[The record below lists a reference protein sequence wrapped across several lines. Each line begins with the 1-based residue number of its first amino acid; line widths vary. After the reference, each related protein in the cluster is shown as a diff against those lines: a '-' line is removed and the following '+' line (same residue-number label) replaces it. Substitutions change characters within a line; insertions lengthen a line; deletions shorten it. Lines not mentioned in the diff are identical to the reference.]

1 MTDLLANFPYE
12 LVLEVSSY
20 LRYRDIQSFRLS
32 NRRISKIVEHLA
44 LAKLKLDLD
53 KINQEGCLNVP
64 LDKYRAYA
72 EPYATRATE
81 HVRHLTISGLCINFS
96 APKCSYEHETGCD
109 DLLLCLPHPHEHREV
124 IYRRIKLFFEVI
136 DRFFVSPAFGKL
148 QTIRWEI
155 PPCKMHDGDDAE
167 WDGECSNMF
176 DQLMPLVLR
185 NRETPLHRFEIIAL
199 EQGILPKFPALPLC
213 KELDVT
219 GMPEYRTSHNGQC
232 KTMAIFVEETIL
244 SNPHLEVLDWDLVL
258 NKKVVDHL
266 LSGENGALV
275 QKVQHISLTLA
286 HWGGRLQ
293 ESMLGAFRNIRCL
306 SLYCD
311 EPRNGH
317 NSSLLCESDMA
328 PLWLQLVEEQIFVEE
343 LRFPLNQVGDSC
355 IEYLLSYPTPSLKL
369 LRLQYLRNDAEADYA
384 SSEVAPERFYKK
396 VMPVIAPGL
405 VDLGMKTNE
414 VNNWCFGVLPD
425 SLTAF
430 RKCTSLAKLTIPMKG
445 SGDLEDIVRQA
456 FSGLPRLRKVDVHIP
471 LERGPN
477 DRSPRRQRLNRSN
490 CQRMAPYPHHHEQ
503 PRCSP
508 MHLIPLFRI
517 CMNIRVIGKY
527 LLFYVSVWTCFD
539 RHDSIQ

>member
-1 MTDLLANFPYE
+1 
-12 LVLEVSSY
+12 
-20 LRYRDIQSFRLS
+20 
-32 NRRISKIVEHLA
+32 
-44 LAKLKLDLD
+44 
-53 KINQEGCLNVP
+53 
-64 LDKYRAYA
+64 
-72 EPYATRATE
+72 
-81 HVRHLTISGLCINFS
+81 
-96 APKCSYEHETGCD
+96 
-109 DLLLCLPHPHEHREV
+109 
-124 IYRRIKLFFEVI
+124 
-136 DRFFVSPAFGKL
+136 
-148 QTIRWEI
+148 
-155 PPCKMHDGDDAE
+155 MHDGDDAE

-185 NRETPLHRFEIIAL
+185 NRETPLRRFEIIAL

-266 LSGENGALV
+266 LSGQNGALV
-275 QKVQHISLTLA
+275 QKVQHTSLTLA

-355 IEYLLSYPTPSLKL
+355 LEYLLSYPTPSLKL
-369 LRLQYLRNDAEADYA
+369 LRLQYLCNDAEADYA

-445 SGDLEDIVRQA
+445 SGDLEV
-456 FSGLPRLRKVDVHIP
+456 SV
-471 LERGPN
+471 E
-477 DRSPRRQRLNRSN
+477 
-490 CQRMAPYPHHHEQ
+490 Y
-503 PRCSP
+503 
-508 MHLIPLFRI
+508 
-517 CMNIRVIGKY
+517 Y
-527 LLFYVSVWTCFD
+527 LFY
-539 RHDSIQ
+539 